1 MQRMADEEWD
11 DREAHGIDEIIRR
24 LPKYFTLCCMSC
36 RNSGKSVLISQ
47 LVRELRRLKKVDL
60 VLVMSGTAGLTSD
73 WDFLPANT
81 VMSFSEEMLG
91 RIARKQDS
99 DVEAWKH
106 PEEGREKPKK
116 PKHVLLVLDDCL
128 STPEALQSHVISST
142 FSLGRHRMM
151 SCIVIS
157 QLTTKFPSPTLK
169 QNTDMILWSRL
180 NLRSLENLW
189 YSTTNM
195 SKKDFL
201 KVSQTLGGVNFNF
214 MLLDLYNRASRDPM
228 DTLTVVRAD
237 PPGK

>member
-1 MQRMADEEWD
+1 MADEEWD
-11 DREAHGIDEIIRR
+11 DREAHGIGEIIRR

-47 LVRELRRLKKVDL
+47 LVRELRKLKKVDL

-106 PEEGREKPKK
+106 PVEGREKPKK

-157 QLTTKFPSPTLK
+157 QLTTRFPSPTLK

-189 YSTTNM
+189 YSTTNI

>member
-1 MQRMADEEWD
+1 MADEDWD
-11 DREAHGIDEIIRR
+11 DREAHGIEEIIRR

-189 YSTTNM
+189 YSTTNI

>member
-11 DREAHGIDEIIRR
+11 DREAHGIGEIIRR

-47 LVRELRRLKKVDL
+47 LVRELRKLKKVDL

-189 YSTTNM
+189 YSTTNI

>member
-1 MQRMADEEWD
+1 MSDEWD
-11 DREAHGIDEIIRR
+11 EREALGVDEIIRR
-24 LPKYFTLCCMSC
+24 LPPYFTICCMSC

-47 LVRELRRLKKVDL
+47 LVRELLRMKKVD
-60 VLVMSGTAGLTSD
+60 VVIVMSGTAGLTTD
-73 WDFLPANT
+73 WDFLPPKM

-106 PEEGREKPKK
+106 PVEGREKPKK

-128 STPEALQSHVISST
+128 STPEALNSPVISQT

-189 YSTTNM
+189 ESTTNFA
-195 SKKDFL
+195 KKDFL
-201 KVSQTLGGVNFNF
+201 NVSQTLGGVNYNF
-214 MLLDLYNRASRDPM
+214 MLLDLFNRASRDPM